1 MRFPLIFLIV
11 LFSIQKSF
19 SFEVIPYNEIINQ
32 AEMSYVK
39 GNHVEANNFYT
50 KAFSLNEQVFL
61 EDIENAMYNALKGDM
76 YGEAFQYA
84 FRLAD
89 FGVGNSF
96 FEKNS
101 YLSKKLKSEKLWE
114 ELIQKSKAVASR
126 FEKTNKNLLERINKW
141 NQSNEAAYKKVL
153 NKSLGSKKAKL
164 VFDSNADSL
173 FQLFQA
179 QGFLNPFIIGATVI
193 QDTLL
198 APPVFTS
205 IIDYSRM
212 VVHENGKVDYS
223 EHNLFIEFLHSALE
237 KGWIDAYY
245 FNKLLNS
252 NPKKSIEYPPVDLK
266 SKELLLQDKNPE
278 QLEVISNNRK
288 EFGLCSLEDYNTKIK
303 YLINNPNDR
312 FKFDV
317 NIKGEQ

>member
-1 MRFPLIFLIV
+1 MKFPLIFLIV

-101 YLSKKLKSEKLWE
+101 YLTKKLKSEKLWE

-141 NQSNEAAYKKVL
+141 NQSNESAYKKVL

-173 FQLFQA
+173 YQLFQA
-179 QGFLNPFIIGATVI
+179 QGFLNPFIIGANVI

-223 EHNLFIEFLHSALE
+223 EQNLFLEFLHSALE
-237 KGWIDAYY
+237 KG
-245 FNKLLNS
+245 
-252 NPKKSIEYPPVDLK
+252 
-266 SKELLLQDKNPE
+266 
-278 QLEVISNNRK
+278 
-288 EFGLCSLEDYNTKIK
+288 LEDYNAKIK
-303 YLINNPNDR
+303 YLISNPEDR

-317 NIKGEQ
+317 NIVKEK